1 MILHGGE
8 RRDRLGAVRLITVS
22 DRIGRNYRM
31 GPYFSIFVFVLSS
44 FFFFSS
50 FFLSFYVFIIMYWKN
65 PGRFGPIPVRSGR
78 FGFKGGSFRPEFR
91 VKSFRPGV
99 FI

>member
-8 RRDRLGAVRLITVS
+8 RRDRLGALRLITVS
-22 DRIGRNYRM
+22 DQIGRNYRI

-50 FFLSFYVFIIMYWKN
+50 FFLLFFLCIYYNVLEESGSFWSYSCS
-65 PGRFGPIPVRSGR
+65 VRSVR
-78 FGFKGGSFRPEFR
+78 FQRWVVSAQ
-91 VKSFRPGV
+91 
-99 FI
+99 I